1 VRLGVDFGTTHTVV
15 AYADRGNYPV
25 LSFADEAGDFHEW
38 FPSIVAETSG
48 RLHFGF
54 EALALSEGEAA
65 ADRPADCV
73 VVRSFKRLLGD
84 LHAIPSTPVR
94 VGALSL
100 TLGEL
105 IGAFLSALKCAILTA
120 SNLPPELK
128 AKAERTRVIEA
139 VIAVPA
145 HAHGAQRFVTL
156 DAFRRAGFTPIAMLN
171 EPSAAGFEFAHRHST
186 ALNARRDHVVVYDLG
201 GGTFDAS
208 LVRMRG
214 KHHEVLGTAGLGQLG
229 GDDFDRVLLD
239 CVLESAGL
247 AESALSERAYGRL
260 LEQCCEAKER
270 LSPSSRKLAIDLEAA
285 LGAGQDPS
293 QVAIP
298 VDKFYDA
305 CTPLVERTV
314 ETMLPVMASF
324 EGALT
329 ADASAG
335 SNIAGI
341 YVVGGASSLPLVPRQ
356 LRKHFGRR
364 VHKSPYPSAAVAI
377 GLAIA
382 SDDALGFELADRY
395 AHTFGVFREG
405 AEGLQIIFDPIF
417 TRETSVPS
425 RSGHVLSFRRSYRAA
440 HNVGHFRFLECT
452 AVSSDGRPCGDV
464 VPSGDVFFP
473 FDATLREE
481 ALDLA
486 AVPVQRTVGRGPHIE
501 EEYTLDEHGMVAVT
515 IRNIDADYQRVYRI
529 GGLEGR
535 TG

>member
-1 VRLGVDFGTTHTVV
+1 MRLGVDFGTTHTVV

-38 FPSIVAETSG
+38 FPSVVAEAAEGTG
-48 RLHFGF
+48 LERLRFGF
-54 EALALSEGEAA
+54 EALAVSNDE
-65 ADRPADCV
+65 DT
-73 VVRSFKRLLGD
+73 VVRSFKRLLAD
-84 LHAIPSTPVR
+84 VTAIPSTPVR
-94 VGALSL
+94 VGSLTL

-105 IGAFLSALKCAILTA
+105 ITAFLSALKQAILTQ
-120 SNLPPELK
+120 SNLPSALQTSA
-128 AKAERTRVIEA
+128 AKRGIEA

-145 HAHGAQRFVTL
+145 HAHGGQRFVTL
-156 DAFRRAGFTPIAMLN
+156 DAFRGAGFSPIAMLN
-171 EPSAAGFEFAHRHST
+171 EPSAAGFEFVHRHRT

-214 KHHEVLGTAGLGQLG
+214 THHEVLGTAGSSWLG
-229 GDDFDRVLLD
+229 GDDFDGVLLD
-239 CVLESAGL
+239 RVLAGASL
-247 AESALSERAYGRL
+247 QRSALPQRALDRL
-260 LEQCCEAKER
+260 LEQCREAKER
-270 LSPSSRKLAIDLEAA
+270 LSPSSRKLSIDLEAA
-285 LGAGQDPS
+285 LGDDAARGMPA
-293 QVAIP
+293 QVSVGVAE
-298 VDKFYDA
+298 FYEA
-305 CTPLVERTV
+305 CTPLVEQTV
-314 ETMLPVMASF
+314 QTMLPVMTRF
-324 EGALT
+324 EGAL
-329 ADASAG
+329 ASEAT

-382 SDDALGFELADRY
+382 ADDAAGFELADRY

-405 AEGLQIIFDPIF
+405 AGGLQITFDPIF
-417 TRETSVPS
+417 TRETSVPA
-425 RSGHVLSFRRSYRAA
+425 RNGDPLSFRRSYRAA

-452 AVSSDGRPCGDV
+452 AISSDGRPCGDV

-473 FDATLREE
+473 FDAALREKTVE
-481 ALDLA
+481 LA
-486 AVPVQRTVGRGPHIE
+486 AVPVQRTSGRGPHIE

-529 GGLEGR
+529 GGLERR